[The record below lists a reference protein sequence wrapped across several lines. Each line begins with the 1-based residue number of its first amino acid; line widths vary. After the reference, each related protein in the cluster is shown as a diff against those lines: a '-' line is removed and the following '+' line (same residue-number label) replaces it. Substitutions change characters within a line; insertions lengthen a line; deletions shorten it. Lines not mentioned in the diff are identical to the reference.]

1 MSHRRRGSRS
11 DAHFLQRRLHRPRGV
26 AQPAR
31 AMRANPS
38 RSDRRRSMT
47 RPTPLDTDTRGED
60 RGDSTPGPEGKRGGT
75 ATPPPRS
82 ARDPAEGKPQPAD
95 ARPGAQPADHGDRA
109 ADKN

>member
-1 MSHRRRGSRS
+1 
-11 DAHFLQRRLHRPRGV
+11 
-26 AQPAR
+26 
-31 AMRANPS
+31 
-38 RSDRRRSMT
+38 MT

-82 ARDPAEGKPQPAD
+82 ARDPAEGKPQPDD
-95 ARPGAQPADHGDRA
+95 ARTGAQPADHGGRA